1 MTIGAGELF
10 YYPGSHRFEE
20 FIYQDNYKSVHEA
33 QRTTG
38 ERLPRELVERHVRSL
53 EERAVQRGIPK
64 MPFAAKK
71 GDVLVWHADLVHGGN
86 PVSRVT
92 TRKSIVTPRRCSRN
106 ICAPG
111 SGTMPVTAT
120 PAGTTPANRFAE

>member
-1 MTIGAGELF
+1 
-10 YYPGSHRFEE
+10 
-20 FIYQDNYKSVHEA
+20 
-33 QRTTG
+33 
-38 ERLPRELVERHVRSL
+38 VERHVRSL

-92 TRKSIVTPRRCSRN
+92 TRKSIVTHYCPKHLS
-106 ICAPG
+106 PL
-111 SGTMPVTAT
+111 
-120 PAGTTPANRFAE
+120 FAEHLRTRQWDHAGHRYTSGHYSSEPLR